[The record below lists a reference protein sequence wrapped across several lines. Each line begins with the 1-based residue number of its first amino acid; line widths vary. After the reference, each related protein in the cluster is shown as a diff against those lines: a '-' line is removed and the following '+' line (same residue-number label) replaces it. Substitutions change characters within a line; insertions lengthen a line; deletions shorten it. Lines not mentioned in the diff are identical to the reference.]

1 MSNLATF
8 AGLPACTDFSVQ
20 LRILPIVL
28 GGDGCHCP
36 IPFMRAYEGY
46 GPLTV
51 IQVDADLDWR
61 HEVNGI
67 TEGFSNMIA
76 ALAWANPLLHA

>member
-28 GGDGCHCP
+28 GGDGSVP

-51 IQVDADLDWR
+51 IQVDAHLDWR

-76 ALAWANPLLHA
+76 ALARANPLLHA